1 MAEEDQSVPEREGS
15 EADAREADAG
25 TTIDRTSRLARRL
38 EALEHRR
45 RRPEPI
51 VALKL
56 LATDELR
63 RALALIERAGVL
75 PNGEVRSPRV
85 FREAPPEELRALE
98 RWRAVCGE
106 PLDHLEAAEEL
117 LDRMGEVYG
126 WRSPEALDAALL
138 VKRLELPDEN
148 PWFVG
153 KMAEAVVSFYAALE
167 EHPDEPRHPR
177 VRGAVRRLERL
188 KEMDR
193 VAPGSGSASEKAGRA
208 EDVEA
213 PHSGPETPPDPR
225 RLPAGAPEKSVR
237 EEPERAEPRSSTPGP
252 QDARERPSTEEEPQP
267 RSWWRRM
274 FGG

>member
-1 MAEEDQSVPEREGS
+1 MAEEDQSVPGREGS

-117 LDRMGEVYG
+117 LDRMGELHG

-153 KMAEAVVSFYAALE
+153 KMAQAVVSFYAALE

-225 RLPAGAPEKSVR
+225 LPAGAPESVR

-252 QDARERPSTEEEPQP
+252 QEGSERPFTEEEPQP